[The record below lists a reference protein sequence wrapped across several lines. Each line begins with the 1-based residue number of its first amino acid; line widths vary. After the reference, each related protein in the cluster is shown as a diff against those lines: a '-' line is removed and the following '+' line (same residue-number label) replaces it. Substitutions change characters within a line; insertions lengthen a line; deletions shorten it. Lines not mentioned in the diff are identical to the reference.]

1 MKLRT
6 RLFAAAFAIAT
17 VSLLLAGALVSLS
30 SQRQLIERIERELV
44 AQARLVAELVARRE
58 TAPTVAELD
67 READALGRELG
78 ARVTLIAPDGRVVGD
93 SAEDGAGLAAMENHG
108 ARPEILIA
116 RARGVGVTR
125 RFSTTVERDF
135 LYAALPVEHPSVGF
149 ARLAL
154 PLTAVDEQLA
164 SVRRA
169 TEIGIFLALAG
180 ALILAWVTSTAM
192 SRRVR
197 AIAAVARRYAEGD
210 LSRPLRGYGNDE
222 IGTVA
227 RALDASVHELGSRLD
242 ELSRHRVLTDAI
254 LSSMAEGVL
263 VVDVG
268 GRVRMANDAVR
279 AMLGLG
285 VSPVGRHYVELIRT
299 PEIAH
304 QIARALEAGESTRH
318 EVSLNTDPPKALL
331 ASTAALA
338 AEGGAGRQGA
348 AVVLHDMTEF
358 RRAEQVRQ
366 DFVANVSHEL
376 RTPLTAIRAAVDT
389 LLDEGLDEGESAA
402 GGRFLDIIARH
413 ALRMDRLVSDLLRLA
428 RLDAGQETLSLVAC
442 PTASL
447 FAAAETE
454 VLPLLEEKTMRVA
467 TRIDPGAA
475 TIDADQSKL
484 HDVLKNLLENAA
496 RYGPAGSGVELAAAR
511 QDGHVVLT
519 VEDRGPGMPDADL
532 TRVFERFYR
541 TDRSRTRDPG
551 GTGLG
556 LAIVKHLVGLHGG
569 TAAAANRPGG
579 GAVFTVRLPQPDRP
593 AASAP
598 ETPAA
603 ETASSKSGADVHAA
617 VQ

>member
-6 RLFAAAFAIAT
+6 RLFVAAFAIAT

-30 SQRQLIERIERELV
+30 LQRQLSERVERELV
-44 AQARLVAELVARRE
+44 AQAQLVAELVARRGA
-58 TAPTVAELD
+58 APTMAELD
-67 READALGRELG
+67 GEADALGLELG
-78 ARVTLIAPDGRVVGD
+78 ARVTLVAPDGRVVGD

-108 ARPEILIA
+108 ARPEIRAA
-116 RARGVGVTR
+116 RERGVAVAR
-125 RFSTTVERDF
+125 RYSTTVEQDL
-135 LYAALPVEHPSVGF
+135 LYVALPVSHPSVGF

-164 SVRRA
+164 AVRRA
-169 TEIGIFLALAG
+169 TVIGIVLALVG
-180 ALILAWVTSTAM
+180 ALVLAWVTSTAM

-197 AIAAVARRYAEGD
+197 DIAAVARRYADGD
-210 LSRPLRGYGNDE
+210 LSPPLRGYGNDE

-227 RALDASVHELGSRLD
+227 RALDASVHELGSRLG
-242 ELSRHRVLTDAI
+242 ELSRRRVLTDAI

-268 GRVRMANDAVR
+268 GHVRMANDAVR
-279 AMLGLG
+279 AMLGFG
-285 VSPVGRHYVELIRT
+285 ASPVGRHYLELVRT

-304 QIARALEAGESTRH
+304 QIARAIEDGESTRR
-318 EVSLNTDPPKALL
+318 EVSLNADPPKALL

-338 AEGGAGRQGA
+338 AEGGGERQGA

-376 RTPLTAIRAAVDT
+376 RTPLTAIRASVDA
-389 LLDEGLDEGESAA
+389 LLDEGESAA
-402 GGRFLDIIARH
+402 GRRFLDIIARH
-413 ALRMDRLVSDLLRLA
+413 TLRMDRLVSDLLRLA
-428 RLDAGQETLSLVAC
+428 RLDAGQETLNLVSC
-442 PTASL
+442 PTAAL

-454 VLPLLEEKTMRVA
+454 VLPLLEEKAMRVM
-467 TRIDPGAA
+467 TRIGPGAGA
-475 TIDADQSKL
+475 IEADQSKL

-496 RYGPAGSGVELAAAR
+496 RYAPPGSSVELAAAR
-511 QDGHVVLT
+511 QDGGVVLT

-541 TDRSRTRDPG
+541 VDRSRTRDPG

-556 LAIVKHLVGLHGG
+556 LAIVKHLAGLHGG
-569 TAAAANRPGG
+569 AAAAANRSGG

-593 AASAP
+593 PATASGASAAAVAAASL
-598 ETPAA
+598 
-603 ETASSKSGADVHAA
+603 KSGGGVRATVR
-617 VQ
+617 